1 VRLRTALFAILV
13 APSVTSG
20 QSLDPLPEDVRSI
33 EAIVAASYEAISR
46 APGRPFQWDRW
57 RTLFLP
63 GAILVP
69 NAEQT
74 SGELWVMSV
83 DDFIAWIDGWYA
95 ENAPIGGADDKG
107 FEEAEIHASVQH
119 YGDIAHVMS
128 TYGKRYW
135 GAEETLGRGINSIL
149 LVHREDRWWIA
160 AAVWDEEAGAGP
172 IPARYLPGS
181 SE

>member
-1 VRLRTALFAILV
+1 MRLRTALLAILV

-33 EAIVAASYEAISR
+33 EAIVAATYEAISH
-46 APGRPFQWDRW
+46 APGRHFQWDRW

-63 GAILVP
+63 RAILVP

-74 SGELWVMSV
+74 NGELRVMSV
-83 DDFIAWIDGWYA
+83 DDFIAWIDGRFA
-95 ENAPIGGADDKG
+95 ENAPIGGPDDKG
-107 FEEAEIHASVQH
+107 FVEAEIHASVQR

-128 TYGKRYW
+128 TYERRYW
-135 GAEETLGRGINSIL
+135 GA
-149 LVHREDRWWIA
+149 
-160 AAVWDEEAGAGP
+160 
-172 IPARYLPGS
+172 S